1 MKKSI
6 FHASILALL
15 LLSACPFTQSEEMV
29 ISPVPDAS
37 VARAQFTTGISN
49 REPVD
54 QVVRLET
61 PVYSIYY
68 FTDLRNLEGRTVL
81 HRWEYG
87 GRVISEIPFE
97 VKGPRWR
104 VFSKKVLDPAMT
116 GKWTVVVV
124 DQSGWPIH
132 ASIFENNAL
141 NDQAVIE

>member
-1 MKKSI
+1 M
-6 FHASILALL
+6 
-15 LLSACPFTQSEEMV
+15 
-29 ISPVPDAS
+29 
-37 VARAQFTTGISN
+37 
-49 REPVD
+49 
-54 QVVRLET
+54 RLET
-61 PVYSIYY
+61 PVYSLYY

-81 HRWEYG
+81 HRWEYEG
-87 GRVISEIPFE
+87 QVISEIPFE

-141 NDQAVIE
+141 YDQADTD